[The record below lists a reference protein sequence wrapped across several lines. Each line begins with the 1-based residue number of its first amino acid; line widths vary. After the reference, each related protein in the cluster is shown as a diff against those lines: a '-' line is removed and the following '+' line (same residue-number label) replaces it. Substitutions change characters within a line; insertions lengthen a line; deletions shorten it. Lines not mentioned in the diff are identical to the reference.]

1 MTKKRHQIITP
12 KNKQHLSIG
21 QLNTENLLME
31 KLML

>member
-1 MTKKRHQIITP
+1 MTP